1 MPICLLSIAQAPGDE
16 MTDLGLSLP
25 LRIRRLR
32 DAIGITDAAGRTAVY
47 VYFTGDPDSRASTKR
62 VGPVEAE
69 AIAGVVMQALKDAL
83 AADLPSN
90 EGPQPEQGAA
100 ADLSPYD

>member
-1 MPICLLSIAQAPGDE
+1 
-16 MTDLGLSLP
+16 MTELGLSLP

-32 DAIGITDAAGRTAVY
+32 NAIGITDAAGRTAAY

-69 AIAGVVMQALKDAL
+69 AIAQIITRALKDAL
-83 AADLPSN
+83 SAGPTPE
-90 EGPQPEQGAA
+90 EGPQA
-100 ADLSPYD
+100 

>member
-1 MPICLLSIAQAPGDE
+1 

-32 DAIGITDAAGRTAVY
+32 DAIGITDAAGRTAAY

-62 VGPVEAE
+62 VGPAEAE
-69 AIAGVVMQALKDAL
+69 AIARVITEALKDAL
-83 AADLPSN
+83 AADLTPN
-90 EGPQPEQGAA
+90 ERPPEQEGTAEN
-100 ADLSPYD
+100 LPHG

>member
-1 MPICLLSIAQAPGDE
+1 

-32 DAIGITDAAGRTAVY
+32 DAIGITDAAGRTAAY
-47 VYFTGDPDSRASTKR
+47 VYFAGDPDSRASTKR

-69 AIAGVVMQALKDAL
+69 AIARVITEALKDAL
-83 AADLPSN
+83 VAGLAPE
-90 EGPQPEQGAA
+90 EGSQPERDTAA
-100 ADLSPYD
+100 EPSSHG

>member
-1 MPICLLSIAQAPGDE
+1 

-32 DAIGITDAAGRTAVY
+32 DAIGITDAAGRTAAY
-47 VYFTGDPDSRASTKR
+47 VYFAGDPDSQAAAKR

-69 AIAGVVMQALKDAL
+69 AIAGVITRALKEAL
-83 AADLPSN
+83 VAGLASD
-90 EGPQPEQGAA
+90 EEPQPQRGAA
-100 ADLSPYD
+100 ANLSSYD